1 MSDKKIISLEE
12 IKIACRGCNL
22 ATLCLPRDLS
32 PEDIDKMDK
41 IVTRNRPFHRGDHL
55 FKEGDTFRSLFV
67 IKTGSVMT
75 YTPYEDGSD
84 KVLGFHFSLEL
95 IGLDAITDERHHCSA
110 KVLETT
116 AACELPFERFEE
128 LSTTIPSLQHQMYSL
143 LSKEIAHNAEMLTH
157 LGKKSAE
164 VRLAVFLTELSTR
177 FKQRGFSATDLNL
190 SMSRHEIGSF
200 LGLAVETVSRL
211 FTRFQDEGLLR
222 VERKHVE
229 ILNPAGLQ
237 AIIHQDGQTNLNRR
251 KFS

>member
-1 MSDKKIISLEE
+1 MSDKKIISIEE

-22 ATLCLPRDLS
+22 ASLCLPRDLS
-32 PEDIDKMDK
+32 TEEIDKMDK
-41 IVTRNRPFHRGDHL
+41 VVTRNRPFHRGDHL
-55 FKEGDTFRSLFV
+55 FKEGDPFRSLYV

-95 IGLDAITDERHHCSA
+95 IGLDAIRDERHHCSA

-116 AACELPFERFEE
+116 AACELPFERFAE
-128 LSTTIPSLQHQMYSL
+128 LSSKIPSLQRQMYSL
-143 LSKEIAHNAEMLTH
+143 LSKEIANNEQMLTL

-164 VRLAVFLTELSTR
+164 VRLAAFLTELSTR
-177 FKQRGFSATDLNL
+177 FKQCGFSATDLNL

-229 ILNPAGLQ
+229 ILDLDGLLS
-237 AIIHQDGQTNLNRR
+237 IIQQEGHMTVNRR
-251 KFS
+251 RFS